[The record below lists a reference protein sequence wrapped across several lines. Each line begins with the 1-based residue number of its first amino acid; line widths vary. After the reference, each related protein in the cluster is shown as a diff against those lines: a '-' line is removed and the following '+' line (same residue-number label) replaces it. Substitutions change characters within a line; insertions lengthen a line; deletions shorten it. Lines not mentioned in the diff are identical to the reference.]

1 MNAVILYGPG
11 NIEVKEVPNVKP
23 KENEVLIKVKNC
35 GVCGI
40 DISLFKGNYPANY
53 PVIIGHEFSGE
64 VTQVGKDVSNISI
77 VEHVT
82 VDPNFVCHSCFF
94 IFPLKSPINQSN

>member
-23 KENEVLIKVKNC
+23 KENEILIKVKNF

-40 DISLFKGNYPANY
+40 DISLFK
-53 PVIIGHEFSGE
+53 VTILQIIR
-64 VTQVGKDVSNISI
+64 
-77 VEHVT
+77 
-82 VDPNFVCHSCFF
+82 
-94 IFPLKSPINQSN
+94 

>member
-1 MNAVILYGPG
+1 MKDVILYKPS
-11 NIEVKEVPNVKP
+11 NIEVKEVPNVEP
-23 KENEVLIKVKNC
+23 NENKVLIKVKNC
-35 GVCGI
+35 GVCGT

-77 VEHVT
+77 GKHVT
-82 VDPNFVCHSCFF
+82 VDPNFICHSCFF
-94 IFPLKSPINQSN
+94 VELEKSICVIT